1 MKKNLLI
8 LSSVFILAIIAWFI
22 YNKYRVVIP
31 PVDATKSEV
40 GWSAK
45 SVSDTHYGKVQLSKA
60 TLEFKDSKLVGGAFE
75 IDMNTITVEDIT
87 DAKHK
92 SDFIRH
98 ITTGDFFQTD
108 QFPIASFVISNVQP
122 ISESE
127 FNVSGDITIKEIT
140 KQIQFKTNIRK
151 VNEIRTA
158 SATIVLDKNQ
168 FGIEYGGKDKPGSQ
182 KDWFI
187 YDDFTLNV
195 NIVSK

>member
-8 LSSVFILAIIAWFI
+8 LSSVFILAIIAWLI

-31 PVDATKSEV
+31 PVDTTKSEV

-87 DAKHK
+87 DAKHN

-108 QFPIASFVISNVQP
+108 QFPSASFTISDVEP

-127 FNVSGDITIKEIT
+127 FIVSGDITIKAIT
-140 KQIQFKTNIRK
+140 KQIQFKTTITK
-151 VNEIRTA
+151 VNDIRTA
-158 SATIVLDKNQ
+158 RATIVLDKNQ
-168 FGIEYGGKDKPGSQ
+168 FGIDYGGKDKPGSQ

-195 NIVSK
+195 NIVCK

>member
-8 LSSVFILAIIAWFI
+8 LASVFILATIVWLI

-31 PVDATKSEV
+31 PVDTTKSEI

-60 TLEFKDSKLVGGAFE
+60 SLEFKDSKLVGGAFE
-75 IDMNTITVEDIT
+75 INMNTITVEDIK
-87 DAKHK
+87 DAKHN

-108 QFPIASFVISNVQP
+108 QFPTASFKIADVQP

-127 FNVSGDITIKEIT
+127 FIVSGNITIKAIT
-140 KQIQFKTNIRK
+140 KPIQFKATIRK

-182 KDWFI
+182 KEWFI
-187 YDDFTLNV
+187 YNDFTLNV